1 MDGINKDPM
10 GRWIFMFE
18 TNLMFSLDE
27 KEIRKWSQNLGID
40 KVIRIILKSKR
51 VSKQPIRKDFSTI
64 FLKTQP

>member
-1 MDGINKDPM
+1 
-10 GRWIFMFE
+10 MFE